1 MFTQRIKMPLFT
13 SRAWQ
18 THLTIAVNLVGHAED
33 TKGHIVHNFEAIT
46 GLADVCGRK
55 ICTQKTK
62 SNTVQECES
71 ATM

>member
-1 MFTQRIKMPLFT
+1 MFTQCIKMPLFT
-13 SRAWQ
+13 SRAGQ
-18 THLTIAVNLVGHAED
+18 THLTIAVNMVGHVED

-46 GLADVCGRK
+46 GLADVSGRK

-62 SNTVQECES
+62 SNRVQECES